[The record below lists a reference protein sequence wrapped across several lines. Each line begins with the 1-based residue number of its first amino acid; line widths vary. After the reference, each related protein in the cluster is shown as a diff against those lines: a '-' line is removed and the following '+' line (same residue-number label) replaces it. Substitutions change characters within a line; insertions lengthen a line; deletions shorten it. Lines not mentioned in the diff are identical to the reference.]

1 MSHDYDTPK
10 LGRFMLMR
18 SEFKYDFDP
27 ATKKYTRKQGAN
39 PKAPDYFG
47 SILLDLVPGA
57 PPVVLRI
64 SGWVR
69 KSDKEKDEGRCY
81 LSGEIKYDKTEERR
95 IDIKGLPEEAPPAD
109 EEVRDE
115 NYSSNTKLEDLPF

>member
-1 MSHDYDTPK
+1 MPHDYDVPK

-27 ATKKYTRKQGAN
+27 ATKKYTRKQEAN

-81 LSGEIKYDKTEERR
+81 LSGEIKYEKTEERR
-95 IDIKGLPEEAPPAD
+95 IDIKAESAPLPTIPPPS
-109 EEVRDE
+109 EVAATPQQDD
-115 NYSSNTKLEDLPF
+115 EDLPF